1 MTSHSTSTSG
11 TTGELRGLGFCWIV
25 YGLARILLAI
35 WLLSFEVTATLMFG
49 STLSRVPNPYSL
61 MDAFHLFY
69 AGLILLS
76 VVCGLLGILA
86 GLALLSNWS
95 SARSLALVAGFLS
108 LPEAPLGLILG
119 VYTIAR
125 LLPRAVVAETLV
137 ARERLAAHETV
148 TA

>member
-11 TTGELRGLGFCWIV
+11 TTGEPRGLGFCWIV

-86 GLALLSNWS
+86 GGATRSN
-95 SARSLALVAGFLS
+95 
-108 LPEAPLGLILG
+108 LG
-119 VYTIAR
+119 R
-125 LLPRAVVAETLV
+125 LHHRETS
-137 ARERLAAHETV
+137 
-148 TA
+148 TASRGC

>member
-1 MTSHSTSTSG
+1 
-11 TTGELRGLGFCWIV
+11 
-25 YGLARILLAI
+25 LAI